1 MKDGDKKIIL
11 GINTTNDAVT
21 ATLLEV
27 DTGKKAVVKDYQLWV
42 GKQLQYIPGIIEQL
56 QKDYAVNT
64 SVIIKNEYSE
74 KIIEYLSWC
83 YMVGHDKTKLIPI
96 TFSTNG
102 DDEFNPNLTKLVQF
116 ATQLYVKK
124 ELIIPKEHFQLDEFF
139 QDFSTNAA
147 KINKTSIENIDE
159 TSFVWSFLLACYY
172 LKSLWNSSKELK

>member
-1 MKDGDKKIIL
+1 LKDGDKKTIL

-21 ATLLEV
+21 ATLLDV
-27 DTGKKAVVKDYQLWV
+27 DADKKAVVKDYQLWV
-42 GKQLQYIPGIIEQL
+42 GKQLQHIPGIIEQL

-74 KIIEYLSWC
+74 KIIEYLKWS
-83 YMVGHDKTKLIPI
+83 KTKLIPI

-102 DDEFNPNLTKLVQF
+102 DEEFNPNLTKLVQF

-172 LKSLWNSSKELK
+172 LKSLQNSRLQ